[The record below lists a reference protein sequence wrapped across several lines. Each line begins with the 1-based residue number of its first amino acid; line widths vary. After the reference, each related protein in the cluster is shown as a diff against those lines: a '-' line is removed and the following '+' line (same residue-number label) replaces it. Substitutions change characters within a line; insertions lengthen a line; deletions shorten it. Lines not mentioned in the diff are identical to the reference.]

1 MIYYSA
7 QTQKWE
13 TYANVVKF
21 TSSEDGPQEAYCNDI
36 QDYVEMVKTYP
47 YKFSN
52 LTSQPVVLSQ
62 EQATRLEWLNTV
74 EGATNTYESEVVLF
88 VKEGAILP
96 TTLSTFL
103 SEVAADYATTTEAYI
118 QSLQENVWVNIKA
131 IRDEKISNGG
141 HCVDGKWYHSDTV
154 SRSQQTGLYLMGEG
168 VPAGLMWKTMDGS
181 FVEMTP
187 VLAQKIFF
195 AAAGQDSVLFQY
207 AESLRQQVKASTDPE
222 QVDIMSNWPTTFQT
236 STENAVG
243 AE

>member
-1 MIYYSA
+1 MIYYSV

-21 TSSEDGPQEAYCNDI
+21 ISSEDGPQEAYCNDI
-36 QDYVEMVKTYP
+36 QDYIEMVKVYP

-52 LTSQPVVLSQ
+52 LTSHPIVLTQ
-62 EQATRLEWLNTV
+62 EQTTRLEWLNTV
-74 EGATNTYESEVVLF
+74 EGVTNTYESEVVLF

-96 TTLSTFL
+96 STNSTFL
-103 SEVAADYATTTEAYI
+103 LDIATEYATTTEAYI
-118 QSLQENVWVNIKA
+118 KTLQENVWAKIKA
-131 IRDEKISNGG
+131 IRDEKITNGG

-154 SRSQQTGLYLMGEG
+154 SRSQQTGLYLMGEN
-168 VPAGLMWKTMDGS
+168 VLTGLMWKTMDGS

-195 AAAGQDSVLFQY
+195 AAAGQDSVLFQH
-207 AESLRQQVKASTDPE
+207 AESLRQQVNTSTNPE
-222 QVDIMSNWPTTFQT
+222 QVDIVSNWPTTFQT
-236 STENAVG
+236 SAEG

>member
-1 MIYYSA
+1 MIYYST

-21 TSSEDGPQEAYCNDI
+21 ISSEDGVQEAYCNDI
-36 QDYVEMVKTYP
+36 QDYVEMVKAYP

-52 LTSQPVVLSQ
+52 LTSYPIVLTQ
-62 EQATRLEWLNTV
+62 EQAARLEWLNTV
-74 EGATNTYESEVVLF
+74 EGVTNTYESEVVLF

-96 TTLSTFL
+96 NTNSTFL
-103 SEVAADYATTTEAYI
+103 LDVVTEYAATTGAYI
-118 QSLQENVWVNIKA
+118 KTLQESVWTKIKA
-131 IRDEKISNGG
+131 IRDEKITNGG

-187 VLAQKIFF
+187 ALAQKIFF

-207 AESLRQQVKASTDPE
+207 AESLRQQVNASVNPE
-222 QVDIMSNWPTTFQT
+222 QVDIESGWPATFQT
-236 STENAVG
+236 SIG
-243 AE
+243 A

>member
-13 TYANVVKF
+13 AYASIVKF
-21 TSSEDGPQEAYCNDI
+21 ISSEDGPQEAYCNEI
-36 QDYVEMVKTYP
+36 KDYVEMVKAYP

-52 LTSQPVVLSQ
+52 LTSYPVVLTQ
-62 EQATRLEWLNTV
+62 EQTTRLEWLNTV
-74 EGATNTYESEVVLF
+74 EGVTNAYESEVVLF

-96 TTLSTFL
+96 NTNSTFL
-103 SEVAADYATTTEAYI
+103 LDIATDYTSTTEAYI
-118 QSLQENVWVNIKA
+118 QTLQESVWTKIKA
-131 IRDEKISNGG
+131 IRDEKITNGG

-187 VLAQKIFF
+187 VLAKKIFF
-195 AAAGQDSVLFQY
+195 AAAGQDSALFQY
-207 AESLRQQVKASTDPE
+207 AESLRQQVKESNDPE
-222 QVDIMSNWPTTFQT
+222 QVDIVNNWPTTFQT
-236 STENAVG
+236 STEVIAG